1 MSANRAVNAAFLQS
15 VYGLNNEGDS
25 ATDTAVSASAAYSR
39 REPPAAAAAAASC
52 AHIIPT
58 FAAGRLRNI
67 EFNSYRIIFVLF
79 SPSSS
84 TTIR

>member
-15 VYGLNNEGDS
+15 VYGLGNEGES
-25 ATDTAVSASAAYSR
+25 AADTAVSVSAADSR
-39 REPPAAAAAAASC
+39 REPTAAAAASC

-58 FAAGRLRNI
+58 FTVGRLRNI